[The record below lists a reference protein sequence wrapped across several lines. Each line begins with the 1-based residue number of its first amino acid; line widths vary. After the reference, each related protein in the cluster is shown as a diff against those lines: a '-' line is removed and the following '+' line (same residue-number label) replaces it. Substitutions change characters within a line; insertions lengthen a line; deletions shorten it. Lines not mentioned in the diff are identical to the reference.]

1 MTDFQPGQAKP
12 WSSSFHNEMPDYWYI
27 NEFEHGLR
35 MPNEAFFSLKSRTFG
50 LGQTNWADKFK
61 SISGIFVQTI
71 NTQFGTVS
79 SLSILQYSTIISK
92 KLSLYIRIPNNFLR
106 LGFEFGLQRIREL
119 AFMCLQF
126 VVPTMSSLYFPALV
140 TKDFRTL
147 LAY

>member
-1 MTDFQPGQAKP
+1 
-12 WSSSFHNEMPDYWYI
+12 MPDYWYI

-61 SISGIFVQTI
+61 TISGIFVQTI

-92 KLSLYIRIPNNFLR
+92 KLSLYIQISNIYLG
-106 LGFEFGLQRIREL
+106 LGFEFEFGPQRIRDI
-119 AFMCLQF
+119 AFVC
-126 VVPTMSSLYFPALV
+126 P
-140 TKDFRTL
+140 
-147 LAY
+147 